1 MPARLRLSWGM
12 KTLKLFLLSVLESL
26 EFGWQTIRYALIFVS
41 AFFRQ
46 RASLGCEMVAMR
58 SQLTFYKESIRQ
70 KRQPRPRFHPA
81 FRLLWVLL
89 SSTAHPLPLG
99 WLYEPVIRPIS
110 PHFTGMAIRSSSEAT
125 ARSRRSRRSSLHLVF
140 SSPN

>member
-12 KTLKLFLLSVLESL
+12 KTLKLFLLPVLESF
-26 EFGWQTIRYALIFVS
+26 EFAWQVSRYALIFVS

-46 RASLGCEMVAMR
+46 RTSLACEMVAIR
-58 SQLTFYKESIRQ
+58 SQLTFYEENIRQ

-89 SSTAHPLPLG
+89 SSTG
-99 WLYEPVIRPIS
+99 
-110 PHFTGMAIRSSSEAT
+110 
-125 ARSRRSRRSSLHLVF
+125 RRWAAVM
-140 SSPN
+140 